1 VLRAEFRYVVSAL
14 LSAAAL
20 YVVCSGTP
28 IDRAMPFVGVVI
40 VFLAFVARCEAI
52 EICIPLLVAAAVTLP
67 EERVRLLAYG
77 VIVAGA
83 FAAAVAVVP
92 RRFVESAAIAIAAVL
107 VLRWLPWSNVEVVR
121 ELIVLL
127 GALAVLFAA
136 PRSIVG
142 AVAVALVTPTHPG
155 KVLLYPFIAAAIVF
169 LVPSPRARGEGAASA
184 ADEGRHPAGI
194 APHPALARHPL
205 PAWRG
210 EGPSLLVAIA
220 MLAAAH
226 FARAEHAP
234 LWVAAAVAV
243 AMPLLERARVAL
255 PAYVGAI
262 ALFVLW
268 PWSGLVAR
276 AMPNFFRAMPPSPA
290 AKTVGVALAASQSI
304 DVAVPPGTK
313 DAIVVVSGANVVRF
327 KEGRVI
333 GSINDTPIRI
343 GDVADFGFMRREQF
357 FTARNPLPR
366 RPVADIRGY
375 GQAAFLYGAGR
386 IFVPAAESLHI
397 AAAGDLPPNVRL
409 QVESIEF
416 E

>member
-1 VLRAEFRYVVSAL
+1 VLSAEFRYVASAL

-28 IDRAMPFVGVVI
+28 VDRAMPFVGVVV
-40 VFLAFVARCEAI
+40 VFLAFVARCESI
-52 EICIPLLVAAAVTLP
+52 EICVPLLVAAAVALP
-67 EERVRLLAYG
+67 EERMRLLAYG

-92 RRFVESAAIAIAAVL
+92 RRFVESAAITIAAVL
-107 VLRWLPWSNVEVVR
+107 VLRWIPWANVELVR
-121 ELIVLL
+121 ELVVLA
-127 GALAVLFAA
+127 GALAVLLAA

-155 KVLLYPFIAAAIVF
+155 KALLYPFIVAAIVF
-169 LVPSPRARGEGAASA
+169 VARSVPVATGVAV
-184 ADEGRHPAGI
+184 
-194 APHPALARHPL
+194 AL
-205 PAWRG
+205 
-210 EGPSLLVAIA
+210 
-220 MLAAAH
+220 LAAAH
-226 FARAEHAP
+226 FARDEHAP

-243 AMPLLERARVAL
+243 AMPLLARARVAL
-255 PAYVGAI
+255 PAYVAAI

-276 AMPNFFRAMPPSPA
+276 AMPNFFRAVPPTLA
-290 AKTVGVALAASQSI
+290 ARTVGVALAASQSI
-304 DVAVPPGTK
+304 DVAVPPGTRR
-313 DAIVVVSGANVVRF
+313 AIVLASGANVVRF

-333 GSINDTPIRI
+333 GSVNDTPIRI

-375 GQAAFLYGAGR
+375 GQAAFLYGAGF
-386 IFVPAAESLHI
+386 IVVPGAESLHI
-397 AAAGDLPPNVRL
+397 AAAGDLPPNARL
-409 QVESIEF
+409 QVESVEF

>member
-20 YVVCSGTP
+20 FVVCSGTP
-28 IDRAMPFVGVVI
+28 IDRAMPFVGVAI

-92 RRFVESAAIAIAAVL
+92 RRFVESAAIAVAAVL

-127 GALAVLFAA
+127 GALAVLLAA

-155 KVLLYPFIAAAIVF
+155 KALLYPFIVAAIVF
-169 LVPSPRARGEGAASA
+169 VARSVPAAIGA
-184 ADEGRHPAGI
+184 
-194 APHPALARHPL
+194 
-205 PAWRG
+205 
-210 EGPSLLVAIA
+210 AIA

-255 PAYVGAI
+255 PAYVAAI

-276 AMPNFFRAMPPSPA
+276 AMPNFFRAAPPSRA

-357 FTARNPLPR
+357 FAARNPLPR

-386 IFVPAAESLHI
+386 MFVPAAESLHI

-409 QVESIEF
+409 QVESVEF

>member
-1 VLRAEFRYVVSAL
+1 MLSAEFRYVASAL

-28 IDRAMPFVGVVI
+28 VDRAMPFVGVVV
-40 VFLAFVARCEAI
+40 VFLAFVARCESI
-52 EICIPLLVAAAVTLP
+52 EICVPLLVAAAVALP
-67 EERVRLLAYG
+67 EERMRLLAYG

-92 RRFVESAAIAIAAVL
+92 RRFVESAAITIAAVL
-107 VLRWLPWSNVEVVR
+107 VLRWIPWANVELVR
-121 ELIVLL
+121 ELVVLA
-127 GALAVLFAA
+127 GALAVLLAA

-155 KVLLYPFIAAAIVF
+155 KALLYPFIVAAIVF
-169 LVPSPRARGEGAASA
+169 VARSVPVATGVAV
-184 ADEGRHPAGI
+184 
-194 APHPALARHPL
+194 AL
-205 PAWRG
+205 
-210 EGPSLLVAIA
+210 
-220 MLAAAH
+220 LAAAH
-226 FARAEHAP
+226 FARDEHAP

-243 AMPLLERARVAL
+243 AMPLLARARVAL
-255 PAYVGAI
+255 PAYVAAI

-276 AMPNFFRAMPPSPA
+276 AMPNFFRAVPPTLA
-290 AKTVGVALAASQSI
+290 ARTVGVALAASQSI
-304 DVAVPPGTK
+304 DVAVPPGTRR
-313 DAIVVVSGANVVRF
+313 AIVLASGANVVRF

-333 GSINDTPIRI
+333 GSVNDTPIRI

-375 GQAAFLYGAGR
+375 GQAAFLYGAGF
-386 IFVPAAESLHI
+386 IVVPGAESLHI
-397 AAAGDLPPNVRL
+397 AAAGDLPPNARL
-409 QVESIEF
+409 QVESVEF